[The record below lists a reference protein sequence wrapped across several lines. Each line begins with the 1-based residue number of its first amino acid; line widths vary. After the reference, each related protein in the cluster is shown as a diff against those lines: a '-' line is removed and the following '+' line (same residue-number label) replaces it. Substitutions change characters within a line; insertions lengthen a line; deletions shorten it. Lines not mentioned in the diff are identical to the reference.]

1 MKKLILATALT
12 LALTACT
19 QPPQETVSTE
29 PDVTVH
35 AVGGEDL
42 STEVS
47 SVESDSSPNYRDEGS
62 TSSDVPFV
70 RNHFNVQRVP
80 GFNTQDQITI
90 QKITEGPM
98 VINEITVNRGRCAL
112 LTKPDP
118 TTMDYSS
125 RMTVYLWGCG
135 AEDVLEVRIDTDQG
149 FAEYGF

>member
-70 RNHFNVQRVP
+70 RNHFNVQRELKKRLDSVKELLA
-80 GFNTQDQITI
+80 GRDGTI
-90 QKITEGPM
+90 E
-98 VINEITVNRGRCAL
+98 EFTVEFTIKGGKYKSIKHSGRY
-112 LTKPDP
+112 D
-118 TTMDYSS
+118 D
-125 RMTVYLWGCG
+125 
-135 AEDVLEVRIDTDQG
+135 
-149 FAEYGF
+149 